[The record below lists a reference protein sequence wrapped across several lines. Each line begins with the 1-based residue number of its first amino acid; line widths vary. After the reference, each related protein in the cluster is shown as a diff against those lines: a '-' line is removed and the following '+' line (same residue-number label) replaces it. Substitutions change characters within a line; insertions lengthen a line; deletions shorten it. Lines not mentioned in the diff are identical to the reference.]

1 VKRCLSCRKPF
12 GGDGWQCRA
21 CGWAPSVMDGFL
33 AFAPELALESESYP
47 QGVDAQITSVEDNCF
62 WFEGRKEVI
71 AEALNRF
78 FPEKRRFLEIG
89 CGTGHVLSW
98 LAKTRPRVRFA
109 GSDVYLSSLR
119 LARRRLPAAEFI
131 QMDACRIPFQEEFDV
146 VGAFDVLEHIED
158 DRTALSAMHMA
169 IKPGGGLLLTVP
181 QHKWLWSPA
190 DEAACHKR
198 RYTRPELQKK
208 VQEAGFEIMW
218 MSSFITFLLP
228 LMLLSRMRLKMARD
242 RTNASVVN
250 SELPMDG
257 VANRFC
263 KRVLD
268 LERAAL
274 RRFSSFPIGGSIICA
289 GKKK

>member
-1 VKRCLSCRKPF
+1 
-12 GGDGWQCRA
+12 
-21 CGWAPSVMDGFL
+21 MDGFP
-33 AFAPELALESESYP
+33 AFAPEMAFESESYP
-47 QGVDAQITSVEDNCF
+47 QGVDAQITSVEENCF

-71 AEALNRF
+71 ADALNRF
-78 FPEKRRFLEIG
+78 FAEKQRFLEIG

-98 LAKTRPRVRFA
+98 LAKIRPWMCFA

-119 LARRRLPAAEFI
+119 LARRRLPAAEFV

-158 DRTALSAMHMA
+158 DRGALLAMHMA
-169 IKPGGGLLLTVP
+169 IKTGGGLLLTVP
-181 QHKWLWSPA
+181 QHRWLWSPT

-208 VQEAGFEIMW
+208 VEEAGFEIMW

-228 LMLLSRMRLKMARD
+228 LMLLSRVRLKMAMGRKVAD
-242 RTNASVVN
+242 VIN
-250 SELPMDG
+250 SELSTHG
-257 VANRFC
+257 FANRFC
-263 KRVLD
+263 RRALD
-268 LERAAL
+268 LERATL
-274 RRFSSFPIGGSIICA
+274 RRFSSFPVGGSLICA